1 MATRAV
7 IVALACCLAGLQV
20 AAGRKDMATYCGGR
34 FREIIAALS
43 LSLSPAACKAV
54 VDELSYEVGKMD
66 PKKTIQVRER
76 EGVKVASGVC
86 FSLQT
91 GSYRVGSDGSQSGS
105 RSKR

>member
-1 MATRAV
+1 M
-7 IVALACCLAGLQV
+7 
-20 AAGRKDMATYCGGR
+20 
-34 FREIIAALS
+34 
-43 LSLSPAACKAV
+43 
-54 VDELSYEVGKMD
+54 DELSYEVGKMD